1 MAYKFQRGPA
11 TVSGSFTAEEGLTSN
26 TSISAV
32 GGNLSG
38 SAQLLVGTSA
48 TIGNGLTVTAGNTSV
63 QALTAS
69 SLQGGA
75 VQTSDNYLPYYD
87 NVAKAFKTSYAYYNN
102 IGGNEAIKVSA
113 SSGITVNFEVAK
125 GALTASSGV
134 RVTAGGVTV
143 SAGGVNADGG
153 VSVNSGDILVKSGF
167 VSASNNIQ
175 AGSSITAS
183 SGIRVTNGG
192 INVLAGDSN
201 VQKLTVNGDL
211 IVLGDTFSASVG
223 TLLIQD
229 TAIVVGDGSTGP
241 FNSGYGILFGSGSNQ
256 WASFQ
261 TDTYSATNVLS
272 SSLPIKASSFV
283 GSMASTVTE
292 VPDGN
297 FNLNIGVNFST
308 ASLTAI
314 RTWTLPASPSVGESV
329 KIKAPENCGNGP
341 GLYNITIQRNGS
353 QLIDNETFV
362 TLESP
367 WAAIECVYV
376 ATNKWS
382 IF

>member
-26 TSISAV
+26 TSVSAV

-69 SLQGGA
+69 SIQGGA
-75 VQTSDNYLPYYD
+75 VSVLSNYVPYYD
-87 NVAKAFKTSYAYYNN
+87 TVGLKLTSSYLYNN
-102 IGGNEAIKVSA
+102 NVGGNEAIKVSA

-134 RVTAGGVTV
+134 RVNAGGVSVAAGGVTI
-143 SAGGVNADGG
+143 D
-153 VSVNSGDILVKSGF
+153 SGDVTVKSGF

-183 SGIRVTNGG
+183 SGIQVSNGG

-211 IVLGDTFSASVG
+211 IVLGSTFSASVG
-223 TLLIQD
+223 TLLIED
-229 TAIVVGDGSTGP
+229 KAIVVGDGSTGFDP
-241 FNSGYGILFGSGSNQ
+241 GYGLLFGSGSNQ

-292 VPDGN
+292 VPDGD

>member
-26 TSISAV
+26 TSVSAV

-48 TIGNGLTVTAGNTSV
+48 TIGNGLTVTVGNTSV

-102 IGGNEAIKVSA
+102 VGGNEAIKVSA

-134 RVTAGGVTV
+134 RVNAGGVSVAAGGVTI
-143 SAGGVNADGG
+143 D
-153 VSVNSGDILVKSGF
+153 SGDVTVKSGF

-183 SGIRVTNGG
+183 SGVRVTSGG

-229 TAIVVGDGSTGP
+229 TAIVVGDGSTG
-241 FNSGYGILFGSGSNQ
+241 FGAGYGLLFGSGSSQ

-297 FNLNIGVNFST
+297 FNLNVGVNFST
-308 ASLTAI
+308 ASLTAP

-329 KIKAPENCGNGP
+329 KIKAPSNCGNLG
-341 GLYNITIQRNGS
+341 GQYTIAISGNTS
-353 QLIDNETFV
+353 QTIDGENFV
-362 TLESP
+362 TLESQY
-367 WAAIECVYV
+367 AAIECVYI

>member
-1 MAYKFQRGPA
+1 MAYKFQRGPV

-69 SLQGGA
+69 SLDGG
-75 VQTSDNYLPYYD
+75 VITTLGLNYIPRYDTS
-87 NVAKAFKTSYAYYNN
+87 FKRFESSFIYNN
-102 IGGNEAIKVSA
+102 PVGGSETVKISA
-113 SSGITVNFEVAK
+113 SSGVTVNFEVAK

-229 TAIVVGDGSTGP
+229 AAIVVGDGSTG
-241 FNSGYGILFGSGSNQ
+241 FGAGYGLLFGSGSSQ

-308 ASLTAI
+308 ASLTAP

-329 KIKAPENCGNGP
+329 KIKAPSNCGNLG
-341 GLYNITIQRNGS
+341 GQFTIAISGNTS
-353 QLIDNETFV
+353 QTIDGENFV
-362 TLESP
+362 TLESQY
-367 WAAIECVYV
+367 AAIECVYV

>member
-26 TSISAV
+26 TSVSAV

-48 TIGNGLTVTAGNTSV
+48 TIGNGLTVTVGNTSV

-102 IGGNEAIKVSA
+102 VGGNEAIKVSA

-134 RVTAGGVTV
+134 RVTAGGVSV
-143 SAGGVNADGG
+143 AAGGVTID
-153 VSVNSGDILVKSGF
+153 SGDVTVKSGF

-183 SGIRVTNGG
+183 SGVRVTSGG

-229 TAIVVGDGSTGP
+229 TAIVVGDGSTG
-241 FNSGYGILFGSGSNQ
+241 FGAGYGLLFGSGSSQ

-297 FNLNIGVNFST
+297 FNLNVGVNFST
-308 ASLTAI
+308 ASLTAP

-329 KIKAPENCGNGP
+329 KIKAPSNCGNLG
-341 GLYNITIQRNGS
+341 GQYTIAISGNTS
-353 QLIDNETFV
+353 QTIDGENFV
-362 TLESP
+362 TLESQY
-367 WAAIECVYV
+367 AAIECVYI

>member
-26 TSISAV
+26 TSVSAV

-69 SLQGGA
+69 SLDGG
-75 VQTSDNYLPYYD
+75 VITTLGLNYIPRYDTS
-87 NVAKAFKTSYAYYNN
+87 FKRFESSFIYNN
-102 IGGNEAIKVSA
+102 PVGGSETVKISA
-113 SSGITVNFEVAK
+113 SSGVTVNFEVAK

-229 TAIVVGDGSTGP
+229 AAIVVGDGSTG
-241 FNSGYGILFGSGSNQ
+241 FGAGYGLLFGSGSSQ

-297 FNLNIGVNFST
+297 FNLNVGVNFST
-308 ASLTAI
+308 ASLTAP

-329 KIKAPENCGNGP
+329 KIKAPSNCGNLG
-341 GLYNITIQRNGS
+341 GQFTIAISGNTS
-353 QLIDNETFV
+353 QTIDGENFV
-362 TLESP
+362 TLESQY
-367 WAAIECVYV
+367 AAIECVYV